1 MPLRDW
7 ILTRRGASMKRVLRT
22 TLAFLAVALVAAVP
36 AGAKRIVVKVGP
48 APGKLKIAAAPTA
61 VPAGAQRAISI
72 RVADARGSGRGWTL
86 RLVRARGLT
95 VTAIT
100 VRCASGSTCT
110 LPHTVTAPKD
120 AAVLRAARG
129 TGMGIVDLV
138 VTLRATTAARA
149 IFSVA

>member
-36 AGAKRIVVKVGP
+36 AGAKRIVVKVCL

-72 RVADARGSGRGWTL
+72 RVADARGNGHGWTL
-86 RLVRARGLT
+86 RLLRPRGLT

-100 VRCASGSTCT
+100 VRCAAGSTCT
-110 LPHTVTAPKD
+110 LPRAIAPPK
-120 AAVLRAARG
+120 ASAVLRATAG
-129 TGMGIVDLV
+129 TGMGIVDVV
-138 VTLRATTAARA
+138 VTVRASARATASFAV
-149 IFSVA
+149 S